1 MTDFLKDTLM
11 TKTLLT
17 VAALLVSVSFASAQ
31 DKMACDDATIM
42 KMEEGAKAMTDP
54 AMKES
59 MEMAMK
65 EVEMAK
71 MAMKEGKTDDCMKN
85 LENAMKATEMKK

>member
-1 MTDFLKDTLM
+1 M

-17 VAALLVSVSFASAQ
+17 AAALLASVSFASA
-31 DKMACDDATIM
+31 DNHAVACDDATIM

-65 EVEMAK
+65 EVETAK
-71 MAMKEGKTDDCMKN
+71 MAMKEGKTEDCVKS